1 MPGLT
6 GGSEKNPMLTRIYG
20 VTFPKQSELDE
31 YLTMMEE
38 AKKRDH
44 RKIGKELEI
53 FTFDDDV
60 GPGLPLW
67 LPNGGVMIEQ
77 LEKLAKSR
85 SRKQDTAG

>member
-1 MPGLT
+1 
-6 GGSEKNPMLTRIYG
+6 
-20 VTFPKQSELDE
+20 
-31 YLTMMEE
+31 MMEE

-60 GPGLPLW
+60 GPGLPPW
-67 LPNGGVMIEQ
+67 LPNGGESAIEQ